1 MGHGIQGTPSEQRSA
16 VISSSAW
23 ILKEEKESYET
34 RALATNQTRLLFI
47 VERMESPQEAIIFFT
62 DYFFSFVLFPC
73 VAGALHLEDNKLEL
87 FYPGDRLDS
96 IRVWVWGVG
105 WETRTRNY
113 HNTRLSLYYGHGR
126 HQRSLGV
133 ETTGLVYYYLHI
145 TQCGR

>member
-47 VERMESPQEAIIFFT
+47 VERMESPRG
-62 DYFFSFVLFPC
+62 S
-73 VAGALHLEDNKLEL
+73 NNL
-87 FYPGDRLDS
+87 FYRLFLFFCSFSLCCWGSTPRRQQTRVILSGRPVGLHPGLGL
-96 IRVWVWGVG
+96 GVG
-105 WETRTRNY
+105 WETRTRDY
-113 HNTRLSLYYGHGR
+113 HNTLLSLNYGHGR